1 MCNIFAGATME
12 QQYHKT
18 KFVIKKG
25 QILVYLGYIQGSLKM
40 KPSYQQANLKFLE
53 WENVQKKSKNKRK

>member
-1 MCNIFAGATME
+1 ME

-40 KPSYQQANLKFLE
+40 KPSNQQAYLKVFG
-53 WENVQKKSKNKRK
+53 VRKCPKKIKK

>member
-1 MCNIFAGATME
+1 ME

-18 KFVIKKG
+18 RFVIKKG

-40 KPSYQQANLKFLE
+40 KPSNQQAYLKFLE
-53 WENVQKKSKNKRK
+53 WENVQKKSKNKWK

>member
-1 MCNIFAGATME
+1 ME

-18 KFVIKKG
+18 RFVIKKG

-40 KPSYQQANLKFLE
+40 EPSNQQAYLKFLE
-53 WENVQKKSKNKRK
+53 